1 MVNRGEGTGVV
12 VSERGGVERAS
23 GERRQEGESPGGL
36 FSKTRRCCCDRSL
49 GTKRRVERQLPNL
62 HPSGDSVHL
71 NPCVLPLG
79 MARSFYDGSSH
90 SVFQDSEII
99 TRIPGHEDTGTCT
112 ELQTLTAV
120 RAHRHAHVHTD
131 TPLPRVTGMG
141 WSEAGWQRRNH
152 RT

>member
-36 FSKTRRCCCDRSL
+36 FSRTRRCCCDRSL

-79 MARSFYDGSSH
+79 IKNIHYVGNIVTAKIKRENMVLNSISLTNQLSYFSIF
-90 SVFQDSEII
+90 FQ
-99 TRIPGHEDTGTCT
+99 
-112 ELQTLTAV
+112 
-120 RAHRHAHVHTD
+120 
-131 TPLPRVTGMG
+131 PLLVCSRVLYT
-141 WSEAGWQRRNH
+141 
-152 RT
+152 